1 MTQFIIIKN
10 KVKSFNK
17 KIIIDSDKSISIR
30 SLIFASLAT
39 GISKIQNLLESE
51 DIFNT
56 IKSLKKLGI
65 KIKKIK
71 KTYIVNGLG
80 INKFKYKKKL
90 TLNAGNSGT
99 LARLIASLLIRSPYK
114 IKLIGDKS
122 LSKRDF
128 GRIIDP
134 LSKFGAKF
142 YPKNKKTLPLM
153 IKHNK
158 NCKEDFFFE
167 NKGSAQV
174 KSAIMLAAL
183 NFKHT
188 TQILAKK
195 SRNHTENF
203 FKFLNIPIKIKKGQ
217 KKDLIKIKGLEKIK
231 PFNYKVPADVSS
243 GLFFIALAILT
254 KNSKL
259 TLKNVNINF
268 SRIGAI
274 EILKKM
280 GVNFV
285 FKNKKKYKGE
295 DVSDILVKSP
305 KKLIAINCSS
315 KMNSRAIDEF
325 LIIFLISAKAKGT
338 SYFKDIGELNQ
349 KESPRLKIGS
359 DFLKMIGVK
368 NYVTANSIK
377 IIGQPNLYLSKNY
390 EMKNF
395 LKDHRVFMMSVI
407 AALTLGG
414 NWKIFD
420 PESFKTSFPSFLKLI
435 RKMGG
440 KYKVSKKL

>member
-1 MTQFIIIKN
+1 MIQFIIIKN

-56 IKSLKKLGI
+56 IKSLKKLGV

-71 KTYIVNGLG
+71 KTYVVNGLG

-153 IKHNK
+153 IKYNK
-158 NCKEDFFFE
+158 NPKEYFFFE

-203 FKFLNIPIKIKKGQ
+203 FNFLNIPIKIQKGQ
-217 KKDLIKIKGLEKIK
+217 KKDLIKVKGLEKIK

-243 GLFFIALAILT
+243 GLFFIALVILT

-295 DVSDILVKSP
+295 DVADILVKSP

-325 LIIFLISAKAKGT
+325 LIIFLIAAKAKGT

-377 IIGQPNLYLSKNY
+377 IVGQPNLYLSKNY

-420 PESFKTSFPSFLKLI
+420 PDSFKTSFPSFLKLI

-440 KYKVSKKL
+440 KYNVSKKL

>member
-1 MTQFIIIKN
+1 
-10 KVKSFNK
+10 
-17 KIIIDSDKSISIR
+17 
-30 SLIFASLAT
+30 
-39 GISKIQNLLESE
+39 
-51 DIFNT
+51 
-56 IKSLKKLGI
+56 
-65 KIKKIK
+65 
-71 KTYIVNGLG
+71 
-80 INKFKYKKKL
+80 L

-153 IKHNK
+153 IKYNK
-158 NCKEDFFFE
+158 NPKEYFFFE

-203 FKFLNIPIKIKKGQ
+203 FNFLNIPIKIQKGQ
-217 KKDLIKIKGLEKIK
+217 KKDLIKVKGLEKIK

-295 DVSDILVKSP
+295 DVADILVKSP

-325 LIIFLISAKAKGT
+325 LIIFLIAAKAKGT

-377 IIGQPNLYLSKNY
+377 IVGQPNLYLSKNY

-420 PESFKTSFPSFLKLI
+420 PDSFKTSFPSFLKLI

-440 KYKVSKKL
+440 KYNVSKKL

>member
-1 MTQFIIIKN
+1 MAHFIIINN

-39 GISKIQNLLESE
+39 GISKIHNLLESE

-71 KTYIVNGLG
+71 KIYVVHGLG

-158 NCKEDFFFE
+158 NSIEDFFFE

-188 TQILAKK
+188 TQIQAKK

-203 FKFLNIPIKIKKGQ
+203 FKFLNIPIKIKKSQ
-217 KKDLIKIKGLEKIK
+217 KKDLIKVKGLEKIK
-231 PFNYKVPADVSS
+231 PFNYKVPADISS

-268 SRIGAI
+268 SRVGAI

-295 DVSDILVKSP
+295 DVSDIVVKSP

-325 LIIFLISAKAKGT
+325 LIIFLIAAKAKGT

-349 KESPRLKIGS
+349 KESPRLNIGS
-359 DFLKMIGVK
+359 DFLKKIGVK

-377 IIGQPNLYLSKNY
+377 IIGQPNLYLTKHY

-420 PESFKTSFPSFLKLI
+420 PDSFKTSIPSFLKLI
-435 RKMGG
+435 RKIGG
-440 KYKVSKKL
+440 KYKMSKKL

>member
-1 MTQFIIIKN
+1 MAQFIIVKN

-17 KIIIDSDKSISIR
+17 KITIDSDKSISIR

-39 GISKIQNLLESE
+39 GISKIHNLLESE

-71 KTYIVNGLG
+71 KTYVVNGLG
-80 INKFKYKKKL
+80 INKFKYKKKM

-128 GRIIDP
+128 GRIVDP
-134 LSKFGAKF
+134 LSKFGAEF

-217 KKDLIKIKGLEKIK
+217 KKDLIKIKGIEKIK

-243 GLFFIALAILT
+243 GLFFIALAILA

-295 DVSDILVKSP
+295 DVSDIFVQSP
-305 KKLIAINCSS
+305 KKLIAINCAS

-325 LIIFLISAKAKGT
+325 LIIFLIAAKAKGT

-377 IIGQPNLYLSKNY
+377 IVGQPNLYLSKNY

-440 KYKVSKKL
+440 KYKVSKK

>member
-1 MTQFIIIKN
+1 VIQFIIIKN

-56 IKSLKKLGI
+56 IKSLKKLGV

-71 KTYIVNGLG
+71 KTYVVNGLG

-153 IKHNK
+153 IKYNK
-158 NCKEDFFFE
+158 NPKEYFFFE

-203 FKFLNIPIKIKKGQ
+203 FNFLNIPIKIQKGQ
-217 KKDLIKIKGLEKIK
+217 KKDLIKVKGLEKIK

-295 DVSDILVKSP
+295 DVADILVKSP

-325 LIIFLISAKAKGT
+325 LIIFLIAAKAKGT

-377 IIGQPNLYLSKNY
+377 IVGQPNLYLSKNY

-420 PESFKTSFPSFLKLI
+420 PDSFKTSFPSFLKLI

-440 KYKVSKKL
+440 KYNVSKKL

>member
-1 MTQFIIIKN
+1 VVQFIIIKN

-56 IKSLKKLGI
+56 IKSLKKLGV

-71 KTYIVNGLG
+71 KTYVVNGLG

-153 IKHNK
+153 IKYNK
-158 NCKEDFFFE
+158 NPKEYFFFE

-203 FKFLNIPIKIKKGQ
+203 FNFLNIPIKIQKGQ
-217 KKDLIKIKGLEKIK
+217 KKDLIKVKGLEKIK

-295 DVSDILVKSP
+295 DVADILVKSP

-325 LIIFLISAKAKGT
+325 LIIFLIAAKAKGT

-377 IIGQPNLYLSKNY
+377 IVGQPNLYLSKNY

-420 PESFKTSFPSFLKLI
+420 PDSFKTSFPSFLKLI

-440 KYKVSKKL
+440 KYNVSKKL

>member
-1 MTQFIIIKN
+1 MAQFIIIKN

-56 IKSLKKLGI
+56 IKSLKKLGV

-71 KTYIVNGLG
+71 KTYVVNGLG

-153 IKHNK
+153 IKYNK
-158 NCKEDFFFE
+158 DPKEYFFFE

-203 FKFLNIPIKIKKGQ
+203 FNFLNIPIKIQKGQ
-217 KKDLIKIKGLEKIK
+217 KKDLIKVKGLEKIK

-243 GLFFIALAILT
+243 GLFFIALVILT

-295 DVSDILVKSP
+295 DVADILVKSP

-325 LIIFLISAKAKGT
+325 LIIFLIAAKAKGT

-377 IIGQPNLYLSKNY
+377 IVGQPNLYLSKNY

-420 PESFKTSFPSFLKLI
+420 PDSFKTSFPSFLKLI

-440 KYKVSKKL
+440 KYNVSKKL

>member
-1 MTQFIIIKN
+1 MAQFIIIKN

-56 IKSLKKLGI
+56 IKSLKKLGV

-71 KTYIVNGLG
+71 KTYVVNGLG

-153 IKHNK
+153 IKYNK
-158 NCKEDFFFE
+158 NSKEDFFFE

-174 KSAIMLAAL
+174 KSAIMLGAL

-217 KKDLIKIKGLEKIK
+217 KKDLIKVKGLEKIK

-295 DVSDILVKSP
+295 DVADILVKSP

-325 LIIFLISAKAKGT
+325 LIIFLIAAKAKGT

-377 IIGQPNLYLSKNY
+377 IVGQPNLYLSKNY

-420 PESFKTSFPSFLKLI
+420 PDSFKTSFPSFLKLI

-440 KYKVSKKL
+440 KYNVSKKL

>member
-1 MTQFIIIKN
+1 MVQFIIIKN

-56 IKSLKKLGI
+56 IKSLKKLGV

-71 KTYIVNGLG
+71 KTYVVNGLG

-153 IKHNK
+153 IKYNK
-158 NCKEDFFFE
+158 NPKEYFFFE

-203 FKFLNIPIKIKKGQ
+203 FNFLNIPIKIQKGQ
-217 KKDLIKIKGLEKIK
+217 KKDLIKVKGLEKIK

-325 LIIFLISAKAKGT
+325 LIIFLIAAKAKGT

-377 IIGQPNLYLSKNY
+377 IVGQPNLYLSKNY

-420 PESFKTSFPSFLKLI
+420 PDSFKTSFPSFLKLI

-440 KYKVSKKL
+440 KYNVSKKL